1 MSFHRS
7 RALPPKHTL
16 LACSLEDSFGF
27 FVTAAHHFT
36 LLQACCSY
44 SMVISLGA
52 YHTTLIVSAGQ
63 LINRTNDFNG
73 QKYRQILCTD
83 RGTSQGSGKT
93 WQADIGKFKGYLQHR
108 LQDSCKNDHPFV
120 ETTQRSSN
128 LSVLK
133 RSRLDTTSSSLV
145 ILYTA
150 I

>member
-63 LINRTNDFNG
+63 LIAPMISMAKNIDRSFAPTAEQAKEAEKHGKLILATSKGIFSIDF
-73 QKYRQILCTD
+73 
-83 RGTSQGSGKT
+83 KT
-93 WQADIGKFKGYLQHR
+93 RVKTIIHL
-108 LQDSCKNDHPFV
+108 L
-120 ETTQRSSN
+120 RSSHN
-128 LSVLK
+128 AK
-133 RSRLDTTSSSLV
+133 
-145 ILYTA
+145 ILEL
-150 I
+150 ISF